1 MIEEKKNKLSKATVK
16 IDFNLA
22 PGLNSLGKGKI
33 RNIFFGYFFQ
43 KNFMVFLPFSTE
55 NVIEEFSDNF
65 VTAFKTE
72 AEKRA
77 RIKS

>member
-1 MIEEKKNKLSKATVK
+1 MIEEKKNKLSKVTVK

-22 PGLNSLGKGKI
+22 PGLNSL
-33 RNIFFGYFFQ
+33 
-43 KNFMVFLPFSTE
+43 E

-65 VTAFKTE
+65 VTAFKIE

-77 RIKS
+77 KLKMPLK